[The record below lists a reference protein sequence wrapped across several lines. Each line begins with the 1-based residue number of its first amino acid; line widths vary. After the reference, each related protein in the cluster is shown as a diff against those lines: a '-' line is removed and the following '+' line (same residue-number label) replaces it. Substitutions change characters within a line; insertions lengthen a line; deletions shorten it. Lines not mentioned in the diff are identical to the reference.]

1 MPVDKLKARTYA
13 GPLRDAL
20 IAMVKVPPEK
30 QRQAPG
36 QSIERTLDVLEVFL
50 RDQGEPTI
58 AGLAEATRLSRRGV
72 QRVVAILERRGYLA
86 READSGHY
94 RIGVRLF
101 ELGARFHN
109 QLDLRRAA
117 LPELTSLV
125 EQTQQAAFLC
135 IRDGDEALCLDRVG
149 TRHRVRLFT
158 LHVGERQPLHCGAA
172 PRALLAGLTERE
184 LLDYAGRTSLPGFTM
199 HTITSTEA
207 LLADAAAT
215 RHRGFV
221 VSDQDVTIGIAAV
234 GAPVCDHTGQ
244 VVAAISVSGLAA
256 SYTPQR
262 VGELAE
268 TVRGAARTLSGRL
281 GFSADR

>member
-1 MPVDKLKARTYA
+1 MTRPDR
-13 GPLRDAL
+13 
-20 IAMVKVPPEK
+20 
-30 QRQAPG
+30 RQSG
-36 QSIERTLDVLEVFL
+36 QSVGRALDLLEVFL
-50 RDQGEPTI
+50 RDPGEPALADLAAQT
-58 AGLAEATRLSRRGV
+58 GLPRRTV
-72 QRVVAILERRGYLA
+72 QRLLSVLEQRGYLD
-86 READSGHY
+86 RDPDSRRY

-109 QLDLRRAA
+109 QLDIRRAA

-172 PRALLAGLTERE
+172 PRALLAGLTDAE
-184 LLDYAGRTSLPGFTM
+184 LLAYARRTALPGFTAQ
-199 HTITSTEA
+199 TITTPES
-207 LLADAAAT
+207 LLADAHAT
-215 RHRGFV
+215 RRRGFV

-256 SYTPQR
+256 SYTPER
-262 VGELAE
+262 VGELADA
-268 TVRGAARTLSGRL
+268 VRGAAQVLSARL
-281 GFSADR
+281 GFRADR

>member
-1 MPVDKLKARTYA
+1 
-13 GPLRDAL
+13 
-20 IAMVKVPPEK
+20 
-30 QRQAPG
+30 
-36 QSIERTLDVLEVFL
+36 VLEVFL
-50 RDQGEPTI
+50 SDQGEPTI
-58 AGLAEATRLSRRGV
+58 VDLAEATGLSRRTV
-72 QRVVAILERRGYLA
+72 QRVVAALEARRYLD
-86 READSGHY
+86 RDPDSRHY
-94 RIGVRLF
+94 RVGVRLF

-135 IRDGDEALCLDRVG
+135 IRDGDDALCLDRVG
-149 TRHRVRLFT
+149 ARHRVRLFT

-172 PRALLAGLTERE
+172 PRALLAGLTDDE
-184 LLDYAGRTSLPGFTM
+184 LQAYARRTSLPAFTP
-199 HTITSTEA
+199 HTITTVEA
-207 LLADAAAT
+207 LLADAEAT
-215 RHRGFV
+215 RRRAYV

-268 TVRGAARTLSGRL
+268 AVRGAARVLSARL
-281 GFSADR
+281 GFRADR

>member
-1 MPVDKLKARTYA
+1 MADLS
-13 GPLRDAL
+13 DAT
-20 IAMVKVPPEK
+20 
-30 QRQAPG
+30 G
-36 QSIERTLDVLEVFL
+36 
-50 RDQGEPTI
+50 
-58 AGLAEATRLSRRGV
+58 LSRRTV
-72 QRVVAILERRGYLA
+72 QRVVTVLEQRRYLD
-86 READSGHY
+86 RDPDSRHY
-94 RIGVRLF
+94 RVGVRLF

-135 IRDGDEALCLDRVG
+135 IRDGDDALCLDRVG

-158 LHVGERQPLHCGAA
+158 LHVGERQALHCGAA
-172 PRALLAGLTERE
+172 PRALLAGLSDSE
-184 LLDYAGRTSLPGFTM
+184 LLAYAERTSLPGFTA
-199 HTITSTEA
+199 HTITTVEH
-207 LLADAAAT
+207 LLADAEAT
-215 RHRGFV
+215 RHTGFV
-221 VSDQDVTIGIAAV
+221 VSDQDVTVGIAAV

-268 TVRGAARTLSGRL
+268 AVRAAARVLSARL
-281 GFSADR
+281 GFRSDR

>member
-1 MPVDKLKARTYA
+1 MAKVVPLNRRAR
-13 GPLRDAL
+13 
-20 IAMVKVPPEK
+20 
-30 QRQAPG
+30 QSSS
-36 QSIERTLDVLEVFL
+36 QSIHRTLDVLEVFL
-50 RDQGEPTI
+50 RDKGEPTI
-58 AGLAEATRLSRRGV
+58 ADLADTTGLSRRVV
-72 QRVVAILERRGYLA
+72 QRLASVLEQRGYLD
-86 READSGHY
+86 RDPDSRHY

-117 LPELTSLV
+117 LPELTTLV

-172 PRALLAGLTERE
+172 PRALLAGLTEGE
-184 LLDYAGRTSLPGFTM
+184 LLAYAKRTSLPAFTD
-199 HTITSTEA
+199 HTITTPAA
-207 LLADAAAT
+207 LLADAEGT
-215 RHRGFV
+215 RRHGFV
-221 VSDQDVTIGIAAV
+221 VSDQDVTVGIAAV

-256 SYTPQR
+256 SYTPER
-262 VGELAE
+262 VGALADA
-268 TVRGAARTLSGRL
+268 VRSAARVLSARL
-281 GFSADR
+281 GFRADR

>member
-1 MPVDKLKARTYA
+1 M
-13 GPLRDAL
+13 
-20 IAMVKVPPEK
+20 
-30 QRQAPG
+30 
-36 QSIERTLDVLEVFL
+36 DVLEVFL
-50 RDQGEPTI
+50 QDPGEPTV
-58 AGLAEATRLSRRGV
+58 ATLAEATRLSRRTV
-72 QRVVAILERRGYLA
+72 QRVVAILEQRGYLD
-86 READSGHY
+86 RDPDSRHY

-101 ELGARFHN
+101 ELGERFHN

-184 LLDYAGRTSLPGFTM
+184 LRGYATRTALPGFTPQ
-199 HTITSTEA
+199 TIATVEA

-215 RHRGFV
+215 RERGFV

-256 SYTPQR
+256 SYSPER

-268 TVRGAARTLSGRL
+268 AVGGAARTLSARL
-281 GFSADR
+281 GYRSDR

>member
-1 MPVDKLKARTYA
+1 MAKVVRLNRRARQSA
-13 GPLRDAL
+13 S
-20 IAMVKVPPEK
+20 
-30 QRQAPG
+30 
-36 QSIERTLDVLEVFL
+36 QSIDRTLDVLEVFL
-50 RDQGEPTI
+50 HDRGEPTV
-58 AGLAEATRLSRRGV
+58 ADMADTTGLSRRSV
-72 QRVVAILERRGYLA
+72 QRIVAALEQRRYLD
-86 READSGHY
+86 RDPDSRHY

-172 PRALLAGLTERE
+172 PRALLAGLTDAE
-184 LLDYAGRTSLPGFTM
+184 LLAYAKRTSLPTFTD
-199 HTITSTEA
+199 HTIAT
-207 LLADAAAT
+207 ADALVADADAT
-215 RHRGFV
+215 RRQGYV
-221 VSDQDVTIGIAAV
+221 VSDQDVTVGIAAV

-244 VVAAISVSGLAA
+244 IVAAISVSGLAA
-256 SYTPQR
+256 SYTPER
-262 VGELAE
+262 VDELADA
-268 TVRGAARTLSGRL
+268 VRTAARVLSSRL
-281 GFSADR
+281 GFRVDR

>member
-1 MPVDKLKARTYA
+1 MAKVLPVTRRRAR
-13 GPLRDAL
+13 
-20 IAMVKVPPEK
+20 
-30 QRQAPG
+30 G
-36 QSIERTLDVLEVFL
+36 QSSERTLDVLDAFL
-50 RDQGEPTI
+50 RDEGEPTV
-58 AGLAEATRLSRRGV
+58 ATLAEATSLSRRSV
-72 QRVVAILERRGYLA
+72 QRVLAVLERRGYLA
-86 READSGHY
+86 READSGPY

-184 LLDYAGRTSLPGFTM
+184 LLDYADRTSLPGFTV
-199 HTITSTEA
+199 HTIASAEA

-256 SYTPQR
+256 SYSPER
-262 VGELAE
+262 IDELAE
-268 TVRGAARTLSGRL
+268 AVRGAARTLSGRL
-281 GFSADR
+281 GFRADR

>member
-1 MPVDKLKARTYA
+1 MAEVI
-13 GPLRDAL
+13 PLNRRPSSRA
-20 IAMVKVPPEK
+20 
-30 QRQAPG
+30 
-36 QSIERTLDVLEVFL
+36 SIDSTLDVLEVFL
-50 RDQGEPTI
+50 QDQGEPTV
-58 AGLAEATRLSRRGV
+58 ATLAEATSLSRRSV
-72 QRVVAILERRGYLA
+72 QRIVAVLEQRGYLD
-86 READSGHY
+86 RDPDSRRY

-109 QLDLRRAA
+109 QLDIRRAA

-135 IRDGDEALCLDRVG
+135 IRDGDDALCLERVG

-172 PRALLAGLTERE
+172 PRALLAGLTEPE
-184 LLDYAGRTSLPGFTM
+184 LLAYASRTALPGFTP
-199 HTITSTEA
+199 HTMTTAEA

-215 RHRGFV
+215 RERGFV

-234 GAPVCDHTGQ
+234 GAPVCDHTGD

-256 SYTPQR
+256 SYTPDR

-268 TVRGAARTLSGRL
+268 TVRAAARVLSGRL
-281 GFSADR
+281 GFRGDR

>member
-1 MPVDKLKARTYA
+1 MAKVLTLKTRARQ
-13 GPLRDAL
+13 PSRH
-20 IAMVKVPPEK
+20 
-30 QRQAPG
+30 
-36 QSIERTLDVLEVFL
+36 SIDRLLDVLDAFL
-50 RDQGEPTI
+50 RDPGEPSV
-58 AGLAEATRLSRRGV
+58 AALAEQTGLSRRTV
-72 QRVVAILERRGYLA
+72 QRMVSALEQRRYLDHDPAA
-86 READSGHY
+86 RVY
-94 RIGVRLF
+94 RVGVRLF

-172 PRALLAGLTERE
+172 PRALLAGLTDDE
-184 LLDYAGRTSLPGFTM
+184 LRAYARRTALPGFTAQS
-199 HTITSTEA
+199 ITTA
-207 LLADAAAT
+207 DGLLADAAAT
-215 RHRGFV
+215 RQRGFV
-221 VSDQDVTIGIAAV
+221 VSDQDVTAGIAAV

-256 SYTPQR
+256 SYTPER
-262 VGELAE
+262 VGELADA
-268 TVRGAARTLSGRL
+268 VRSAARVLSARL
-281 GFSADR
+281 GYRLEG

>member
-1 MPVDKLKARTYA
+1 MA
-13 GPLRDAL
+13 
-20 IAMVKVPPEK
+20 KVLPIKSPEP
-30 QRQAPG
+30 RPASG
-36 QSIERTLDVLEVFL
+36 HAIDRTLDVLEAFL
-50 RDQGEPTI
+50 QDPGDPTI
-58 AGLAEATRLSRRGV
+58 ADLAETTRLSRRTV
-72 QRVVAILERRGYLA
+72 QRIVSVLAQRGYLDRDPDA
-86 READSGHY
+86 RHY

-117 LPELTSLV
+117 LPDLTSLV

-135 IRDGDEALCLDRVG
+135 IRDGDDALCLDRVG

-184 LLDYAGRTSLPGFTM
+184 LLDYASRTSLPGYTPN
-199 HTITSTEA
+199 TIATAEA

-215 RHRGFV
+215 RERGFV

-234 GAPVCDHTGQ
+234 GAPVCDHSGQ

-256 SYTPQR
+256 SYTPER
-262 VGELAE
+262 VGELADL
-268 TVRGAARTLSGRL
+268 VRSAARMLSARL
-281 GFSADR
+281 GFRGDQ

>member
-1 MPVDKLKARTYA
+1 MAKVLPLNRRARPTSS
-13 GPLRDAL
+13 
-20 IAMVKVPPEK
+20 
-30 QRQAPG
+30 
-36 QSIERTLDVLEVFL
+36 QSIDRTLNVLEVFL
-50 RDQGEPTI
+50 RDRGEPTV
-58 AGLAEATRLSRRGV
+58 ADLAATTGLSRRVV
-72 QRVVAILERRGYLA
+72 QRVVSVLEARRYLD
-86 READSGHY
+86 RDPDSRHY

-125 EQTQQAAFLC
+125 EQTGQAAFLC

-172 PRALLAGLTERE
+172 PRALLAGLTESE
-184 LLDYAGRTSLPGFTM
+184 LVAYAKRTALPGFTE
-199 HTITSTEA
+199 HTIATPDA
-207 LLADAAAT
+207 LLADAEAT
-215 RHRGFV
+215 RRRGFV
-221 VSDQDVTIGIAAV
+221 VSDQDVTVGIAAV

-256 SYTPQR
+256 SYTPER

-268 TVRGAARTLSGRL
+268 AVRSAARVLSARL
-281 GFSADR
+281 GFRSDR

>member
-1 MPVDKLKARTYA
+1 MANPSANR
-13 GPLRDAL
+13 
-20 IAMVKVPPEK
+20 
-30 QRQAPG
+30 RQPQG
-36 QSIERTLDVLEVFL
+36 QSIDRTLDVLEVFL

-58 AGLAEATRLSRRGV
+58 AALADATSLSRRTV
-72 QRVVAILERRGYLA
+72 QRIVAVLEQRGYLD
-86 READSGHY
+86 REPDSRHY

-184 LLDYAGRTSLPGFTM
+184 LLDYAGRTSLPGFTI
-199 HTITSTEA
+199 HTIASVEA

-221 VSDQDVTIGIAAV
+221 LSDQDVTIGIAAV
-234 GAPVCDHTGQ
+234 GAPVCDHTRQ

-262 VGELAE
+262 IGELAE
-268 TVRGAARTLSGRL
+268 AVRGAARVLSGRL
-281 GFSADR
+281 GFRGDP

>member
-1 MPVDKLKARTYA
+1 MAKVLPLNRRDRTA
-13 GPLRDAL
+13 ASGR
-20 IAMVKVPPEK
+20 
-30 QRQAPG
+30 
-36 QSIERTLDVLEVFL
+36 SIERTLDLLEVFL
-50 RDQGEPTI
+50 RDEGEPSV
-58 AGLAEATRLSRRGV
+58 ADLAEATKSSRRSV
-72 QRVVAILERRGYLA
+72 QRLLDVLHQRGYVD
-86 READSGHY
+86 RDSDSGHY
-94 RIGVRLF
+94 RVGVRLF

-117 LPELTSLV
+117 LPDLTSLV

-172 PRALLAGLTERE
+172 PRALLAGMTDRE
-184 LLDYAGRTSLPGFTM
+184 LLAYAERTSLPGFTP
-199 HTITSTEA
+199 HTITTPEA

-215 RHRGFV
+215 RENGFV

-234 GAPVCDHTGQ
+234 GAPVCDHTGH

-256 SYTPQR
+256 SYTDER
-262 VGELAE
+262 VGELADA
-268 TVRGAARTLSGRL
+268 VGSAARMLSARL
-281 GFSADR
+281 GFRSDR

>member
-1 MPVDKLKARTYA
+1 MAKV
-13 GPLRDAL
+13 LRL
-20 IAMVKVPPEK
+20 N
-30 QRQAPG
+30 RRRAPG
-36 QSIERTLDVLEVFL
+36 QSIDRTLDVLEVFL
-50 RDQGEPTI
+50 QDQGEPTV
-58 AGLAEATRLSRRGV
+58 ATLAEATSLSRRAV
-72 QRVVAILERRGYLA
+72 QRVVAVLEQRGYLD
-86 READSGHY
+86 RDPDSRHY

-117 LPELTSLV
+117 LPDLTSLV

-135 IRDGDEALCLDRVG
+135 IRDGDDALCLDRVG
-149 TRHRVRLFT
+149 ARHRVRLFT

-184 LLDYAGRTSLPGFTM
+184 LLGYASRTLLPGLTP
-199 HTITSTEA
+199 HTIATAEA

-215 RHRGFV
+215 RERGFV

-256 SYTPQR
+256 SYTPER

-268 TVRGAARTLSGRL
+268 AVHGAARTLSGRL
-281 GFSADR
+281 GFRGDR